1 MYEELYGEF
10 FSTLKLINSNIPK
23 KELTKAKDV
32 FSFREIKKGDF
43 FIKAGEIPGC
53 IAFNVSGLFRYY
65 YINSNGVE
73 FTKHF
78 CLKNN
83 FIASY
88 SSILL
93 SEESKFF
100 IEAMEDSKILV
111 ADFKLWEKLL
121 DSHFCWQ
128 VLARKIIENVYIM
141 MEKRESRLLLED
153 AKTRYIKFLKEYP
166 MLKDR
171 VKQYHI
177 ASYLG
182 INPVTLSRIR
192 SKLDFD

>member
-1 MYEELYGEF
+1 MYNSF
-10 FSTLKLINSNIPK
+10 FSTLKSINGDIPN
-23 KELTKAKDV
+23 KELIKLKDV
-32 FSFREIKKGDF
+32 FSPINIKKGDF
-43 FIKAGEIPGC
+43 FIKAGEIPNS

-65 YINSNGVE
+65 YINSDGVE

-83 FIASY
+83 FIVSY
-88 SSILL
+88 SATILGK
-93 SEESKFF
+93 ESKFF
-100 IEAMEDSKILV
+100 IEALEDSKVLV
-111 ADFKLWEKLL
+111 SDFASWEELL

-128 VLARKIIENVYIM
+128 VVARRVMEKIYILK
-141 MEKRESRLLLED
+141 EKRESRLLLEK
-153 AKTRYIKFLKEYP
+153 AKTRYIKFLEEYP

-182 INPVTLSRIR
+182 ITPVTLSRIN
-192 SKLDFD
+192 SKLDFH